1 MKIDLKLIKA
11 LLAVTVVSLF
21 LGGCGLIS
29 NPLAESPEP
38 SAADSPTTAAMS
50 GETSA
55 AGSPMQP
62 QQGQSAA
69 GASQSGAASQVNPAG
84 DANAPNLR
92 TPTTMVLNGRSIK
105 QWSAPPPMLIDPS
118 VPYTAIIN
126 TTAGAITVE
135 LQAQQTPITV
145 NNFVFLAREGFYNNV
160 IFHRTFPEFM
170 IQGGDPTGTG
180 SGHPGYRFA
189 DETFSGEYRRGV
201 IAMANSG
208 PNTNGSQFFLMHADY
223 PSLPAKYTIF
233 GRAISGLDVIDAI
246 ATAPAIPDSR
256 GENSSPVN
264 PVTIQSI
271 EITGP

>member
-29 NPLAESPEP
+29 NPLAESPD
-38 SAADSPTTAAMS
+38 SSGVNSPTTAAMS

-55 AGSPMQP
+55 SESPMPP
-62 QQGQSAA
+62 QQAQSESD
-69 GASQSGAASQVNPAG
+69 ASQTGAAAQVNPAG

-92 TPTTMVLNGRSIK
+92 TPTTVVRNGRSIK

-135 LQAQQTPITV
+135 LQAGQTPVTV

-160 IFHRTFPEFM
+160 IFHRTLPQFM

-189 DETFSGEYRRGV
+189 DEPFSGEYRRGV

-208 PNTNGSQFFLMHADY
+208 RNTNGSQFFLMHADY
-223 PSLPAKYTIF
+223 PSLPANYTIF

-246 ATAPAIPDSR
+246 ATAPTIPGPT

>member
-1 MKIDLKLIKA
+1 MKIDLKLIKII
-11 LLAVTVVSLF
+11 LAVTVVSLF
-21 LGGCGLIS
+21 LGGCSLIS
-29 NPLAESPEP
+29 NPLAESPGP
-38 SAADSPTTAAMS
+38 SGVDSPTTAAAS

-55 AGSPMQP
+55 PGSPMPP
-62 QQGQSAA
+62 QQAQSAA
-69 GASQSGAASQVNPAG
+69 DASQTGAASQVNPAV
-84 DANAPNLR
+84 DANAPNPR

-118 VPYTAIIN
+118 APYTAIIN
-126 TTAGAITVE
+126 TAAGAITVE
-135 LQAQQTPITV
+135 LQANQTPVTV

-160 IFHRTFPEFM
+160 TFHRTLPEFM

-189 DETFSGEYRRGV
+189 DEPFAGEYRRGV

-223 PSLPAKYTIF
+223 GLPATYTIF

-246 ATAPAIPDSR
+246 ATAPTIPSPT
-256 GENSSPVN
+256 GENSVPVN

-271 EITGP
+271 DIIGP

>member
-29 NPLAESPEP
+29 SPLAESPE
-38 SAADSPTTAAMS
+38 SSGVNSPTTMTT

-55 AGSPMQP
+55 SGSPMPP
-62 QQGQSAA
+62 QQAQSAA
-69 GASQSGAASQVNPAG
+69 DASQSGAAAQVNPAG

-118 VPYTAIIN
+118 APYTAVIN

-160 IFHRTFPEFM
+160 IFHRTLPEFM
-170 IQGGDPTGTG
+170 IQSGDPTGTG
-180 SGHPGYRFA
+180 GGHPGYRFA

-223 PSLPAKYTIF
+223 QLPENYTIF

-246 ATAPAIPDSR
+246 ATAPTIPGPT

-264 PVTIQSI
+264 PVTIESI